1 MNLRPPPNVKDLPEV
16 SQWLN
21 ELYEFLKYPTFHIV
35 RFVPRTTCADISE
48 GNLYYDS
55 DTNALTLRDD
65 ASWEQ
70 ITTSAV

>member
-1 MNLRPPPNVKDLPEV
+1 MNLRPPPQVKDLPDV

-21 ELYEFLKYPTFHIV
+21 ELFRFLEYPTFHIV
-35 RFVPRTTCADISE
+35 RFVPRASCDDVSE

-55 DTNALTLRDD
+55 DTKALNLRDD